1 MKAPVKPGVKI
12 KKIFYVG
19 ADTGYLETIKS
30 RFIHNYPSEKFDFPI
45 ISPRDT
51 RLYQRIFAHL
61 VTNSPTIIYID
72 FSLNRDAQLKLAQ
85 LITRETSLKDI
96 PVIGLVEEKEH
107 VIDCLS
113 SGVSITHV
121 KCGEYHDVVYNPML
135 LAFPKSVVKPQFA
148 KAKFSKQVELI
159 DDFRVGYMTKDTI
172 HAEGNILLKPGDVI
186 TVDLDMPAS
195 LLPSKDFIVKAV
207 DDKNLYYD
215 YQYSYELE
223 YVFVDKPEI
232 KESDQEDILGETD
245 PKLREKKQLEIQKR
259 LKQQE
264 SEYADTLSR
273 TKRKIRDWIQDKSD
287 GSVPKKTRI
296 MIVDPGLSI
305 MKLDK
310 LMDEYP
316 YAIRF
321 QTQLSHNFQELMRLR
336 PNIIAFQF
344 IRDDL
349 FDPYQDWLN
358 PPKKNA
364 KRDSSNET
372 DPELTIEEIEIRDK
386 VINDEA
392 ELARQELIRLISFI
406 KQLGDY
412 NPFLIIFN
420 CNKYTSSAFQ
430 ESFKYPLVLTHKST
444 VELGIITH
452 MAQVLEKKQEDG
464 YNLKLAQKISALKT
478 KDPQKYRNL
487 KPSDFEEVRFYIRKS
502 SSLSH
507 GSYRYPVTIETL
519 TESELTFNTEAELDL
534 TSFRLSFPLD
544 LSIALVPN
552 GDGKKY
558 EVNGKLKVYKALIHS
573 VDEIDKKGI
582 RRYVNEIFFNPLN
595 EKKAQEAKKFQE
607 VQEKALKERE
617 EANKK
622 AQEAKRKAEKRND
635 ELITPGAENQ
645 EVEDDPEPL
654 S

>member
-1 MKAPVKPGVKI
+1 MTAPVKPGAKT

-19 ADTGYLETIKS
+19 ADTGYLETIKTRIIQS
-30 RFIHNYPSEKFDFPI
+30 YPAEKFEFPV
-45 ISPRDT
+45 ISPKDP

-61 VTNSPTIIYID
+61 VTNNPTIIYID

-85 LITRETSLKDI
+85 LITRETTLKNI

-107 VIDCLS
+107 VRDCLS

-135 LAFPKSVVKPQFA
+135 LAFPKSVAKPQFA

-159 DDFRVGYMTKDTI
+159 DDFRVGYITKDSV
-172 HAEGNILLKPGDVI
+172 HAEGNILLQPGDVI
-186 TVDLDMPAS
+186 TVHLDMPSS
-195 LLPSKDFIVKAV
+195 LLPSKDFVVKAV

-215 YQYSYELE
+215 YKYSYELE
-223 YVFVDKPEI
+223 YVYVNKPEI
-232 KESDQEDILGETD
+232 QESDQADLLGETD
-245 PKLREKKQLEIQKR
+245 PKKKEKKQQEIQKR

-264 SEYADTLSR
+264 AEYSDILSR
-273 TKRKIRDWIQDKSD
+273 TKKKIRDWVQDKSD
-287 GSVPKKTRI
+287 GSAPKKTRI
-296 MIVDPGLSI
+296 MIVDPGLTV

-321 QTQLSHNFQELMRLR
+321 QTQMSHNYQELMRLR
-336 PNIIAFQF
+336 PNIIAYQF

-349 FDPYQDWLN
+349 FEPFQDWLR
-358 PPKKNA
+358 PPKKNQPPA
-364 KRDSSNET
+364 KEEPVK
-372 DPELTIEEIEIRDK
+372 PELTLEEIELREK
-386 VINDEA
+386 LTNEA
-392 ELARQELIRLISFI
+392 AEEARQELIRLISFI

-420 CNKYTSSAFQ
+420 CDKYTSNAFQ
-430 ESFKYPLVLTHKST
+430 ESFKYPLVLTHKSS
-444 VELGIITH
+444 VDLGIITH

-464 YNLKLAQKISALKT
+464 YNQKLAEKIKSLKI

-487 KPSDFEEVRFYIRKS
+487 KPSDFEEVRFYIRKD

-507 GSYRYPVTIETL
+507 GSYHYPVTIETL

-544 LSIALVPN
+544 LSIALVPTQ
-552 GDGKKY
+552 DGKKF
-558 EVNGKLKVYKALIHS
+558 EVNGKLKIYKALIHS
-573 VDEIDKKGI
+573 VDELDKKGI

-595 EKKAQEAKKFQE
+595 QKKAEEARKFQE

-617 EANKK
+617 EAKRK
-622 AQEAKRKAEKRND
+622 AEEEKNKAEKRND
-635 ELITPGAENQ
+635 ELIKAGSGPEKP
-645 EVEDDPEPL
+645 EEDPEPL